1 MQMNDTPFWV
11 GFSLIS
17 KMGRVKQTQLKKYF
31 GSLETAWK
39 ASAADLSKAGLESDI
54 IDGFLAQRQEIS
66 LTDEMDKL
74 ARNRVTP
81 VTFEDKL
88 YPPRLKEIYDYP
100 PLLYVKGTLLPK
112 DEIGV
117 AVVGTRQCTIYGKQV
132 TEEITTDLAR
142 SGLTIISGLARGID
156 SVAHRAAIKAG
167 GRSLAV
173 LGCGLDIV
181 YPAEN
186 APLAKQVSEN
196 GALISEYPLG
206 TRPKPEYFPRRNRI
220 LSGLSLGVLV
230 VEAGDKS
237 GALIT
242 AGLALEQNRE
252 VFAIPGS
259 LFSPAST
266 GTNHLIQEGAKLVRV
281 YTDIMEELNLM
292 SLVAP
297 ASGPEKIEAS
307 DIEQRILSQLSAEP
321 THIDEICRRSG
332 LGAAA
337 VASTLALM
345 EMKEWVKPVS
355 NMNYVLS
362 RISRM
367 TGQKTGMKNE

>member
-17 KMGRVKQTQLKKYF
+17 KMGRVKQTQLKKFF
-31 GSLETAWK
+31 GSLEAAWK

-54 IDGFLAQRQEIS
+54 IEVFLAQRPQIS
-66 LTDEMDKL
+66 LPDEMDKL
-74 ARNRVTP
+74 ARNGVTP

-88 YPPRLKEIYDYP
+88 YPPRLKEIYDNP

-112 DEIGV
+112 DEMGV
-117 AVVGTRQCTIYGKQV
+117 AVVGTRQCTLYGKQV

-156 SVAHRAAIKAG
+156 SVAHRAALKAG

-173 LGCGLDIV
+173 LGSGLDII

-186 APLAKQVSEN
+186 ASLARQVSEN

-230 VEAGDKS
+230 VEAGEKS

-266 GTNHLIQEGAKLVRV
+266 GTNHLIQEGAKLVRA

-297 ASGPEKIEAS
+297 APAAEKMDAS
-307 DIEQRILSQLSAEP
+307 DIEQRILSQLNNEP
-321 THIDEICRRSG
+321 IHVDEICRRSG
-332 LGAAA
+332 LGAAT

-355 NMNYVLS
+355 SMNYVLS
-362 RISRM
+362 RIFKE
-367 TGQKTGMKNE
+367 TGQKTGIKK